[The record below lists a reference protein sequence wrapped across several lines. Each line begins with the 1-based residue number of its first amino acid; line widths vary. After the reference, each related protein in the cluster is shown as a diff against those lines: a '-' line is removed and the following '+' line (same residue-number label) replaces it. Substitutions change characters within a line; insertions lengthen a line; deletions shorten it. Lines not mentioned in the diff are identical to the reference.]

1 MLRFLLA
8 LFFACAVEG
17 LSAVEAEEADVLEGL
32 QDIAPKQIEK
42 QTNDAHPD
50 TQAISVPDEEKIISE
65 IIGKVTAPDK
75 WQDEEDEESSPDDAE
90 TDEDSQNL
98 QTNLPT
104 RDTQST
110 QDLTTQSLVEE
121 PDQDLVSN
129 YDPDFW
135 EIEPPQVPLQ
145 PFYKFQQLSP
155 ILSHKTYSAENSH
168 ISPAFYPD
176 DYKKLVFYAI
186 LHNNIA
192 VLDSLLD
199 MLDIDELITAEGGNM
214 LIFAVKHGKIDVVRS
229 LVARGFDVRQTNS
242 AGVSAF
248 DLAEKTGRIDIL
260 NILNEAIGYYYNSR

>member
-1 MLRFLLA
+1 MSSIMLRFLLA
-8 LFFACAVEG
+8 LSFAYAAEG
-17 LSAVEAEEADVLEGL
+17 LSDAEAEEADVLEGV
-32 QDIAPKQIEK
+32 QDIVPKQIEK

-50 TQAISVPDEEKIISE
+50 TQAISLPDEDKIISE

-75 WQDEEDEESSPDDAE
+75 WQDEEDEESSPDDVD

-104 RDTQST
+104 R
-110 QDLTTQSLVEE
+110 DLTTQSLVEE

-135 EIEPPQVPLQ
+135 EIEPPQVPPQ

-168 ISPAFYPD
+168 ISPAFYLD

-199 MLDIDELITAEGGNM
+199 MLNIDELITAEGGNM